1 MFAFMRTPSRY
12 VLLTILKAL
21 VGALVGLGIA
31 DYYYQMSLDD
41 LHAESEKQKNELKY
55 LKNELKYLT
64 IGIERVA
71 DIKYSR
77 DASGKVV
84 GVIIKLK
91 GSASSGITSEGDVAV
106 KQPSTLK

>member
-1 MFAFMRTPSRY
+1 MLASVRTPSRY

-31 DYYYQMSLDD
+31 DCYYQMSLSD
-41 LHAESEKQKNELKY
+41 LHAKAEEQKNELKY

-77 DASGKVV
+77 DVSGKVV
-84 GVIIKLK
+84 GVIIELK
-91 GSASSGITSEGDVAV
+91 GSATSDVTPGSDVAV
-106 KQPSTLK
+106 KQPNTAK

>member
-1 MFAFMRTPSRY
+1 MLAPVRTPSRY

-31 DYYYQMSLDD
+31 DYYYQMSLND
-41 LHAESEKQKNELKY
+41 LHAEAEEQKNELKY
-55 LKNELKYLT
+55 LT
-64 IGIERVA
+64 VGIERVA

-84 GVIIKLK
+84 GVIIELK
-91 GSASSGITSEGDVAV
+91 SSATSDVTSGSDVAV
-106 KQPSTLK
+106 KQPNTAK